1 MSNNIIET
9 LQRTLLHSTNYL
21 ENLTTMKI
29 NSTTDINELR
39 QKLGGPMP
47 KKGTNSTQ
55 VIDDLIENTKG
66 GHINSVSGR
75 FFAWVVGGTLPSAL
89 AADWMTSVW
98 DQGAVNYVCSP
109 SSAVIEEIVGE
120 WLIDLLNLPL
130 NCSFALTSGCQLA
143 HFTCLAAARYEILNK
158 VGWNVNEDGLFGA
171 PKIRIIVNQD
181 RHGSVDRALR
191 YLGIGMK
198 SIKTISLDEVGRI
211 NIFEFKEILLSE
223 NIPTIVILN
232 AADLNIGAYDQYEEI
247 IPFAQ
252 SYGCWVHIDG
262 AFGLIARASN
272 TKKHL
277 LNGVELADSWAFDAH
292 KWLNVPYDSGL
303 AFIRHS
309 HAHYAAMS
317 HRAVYITYSN
327 NIRDQIDWNP
337 EWSRRARG
345 YPLYCALKE
354 LGKDGISDL
363 IDRCCQLCHDLVI
376 GISKLPRTQL
386 LWEPHLNQGLIRFL
400 SPQVKNNNLINN
412 YSHYENYES
421 NNCNNC
427 NNCNEDDD
435 IIDYIQPNEKN
446 LKEENKYYENELHD
460 KYTLHIINQ
469 INLTGEAYFSSTKWN
484 NLVAMRISLVNWR
497 TNESDIQRT
506 IETIS
511 NILMN
516 ENNICDQEFCSLN

>member
-1 MSNNIIET
+1 MSTTSTITTNLLNLNIIET
-9 LQRTLLHSTNYL
+9 LQKTFNHSTNYL
-21 ENLTTMKI
+21 ENLSIMKI
-29 NSTTDINELR
+29 NSTIDINELR

-47 KKGTNSTQ
+47 IKGINSTQ

-98 DQGAVNYVCSP
+98 DQGAVNHVCSP
-109 SSAVIEEIVGE
+109 SSAVVEEIVGE
-120 WLIDLLNLPL
+120 WLIDLLNLPST
-130 NCSFALTSGCQLA
+130 CSFALTSGCQLA

-158 VGWNVNEDGLFGA
+158 IGWNVNEDGLFGA
-171 PKIRIIVNQD
+171 PKIRIIVNKD

-198 SIKTISLDEVGRI
+198 SIVTISLDESGRI
-211 NIFEFKEILLSE
+211 NISEFKNILLSE

-247 IPFAQ
+247 IPLAQ
-252 SYGCWVHIDG
+252 SYGSWVHIDG
-262 AFGLIARASN
+262 AFGLIARASH
-272 TKKHL
+272 TKKYL

-303 AFIRHS
+303 AFVRHS
-309 HAHYAAMS
+309 HAHYSAMS

-327 NIRDQIDWNP
+327 NARDQIDWNP

-345 YPLYCALKE
+345 YPLYCALRE
-354 LGKDGISDL
+354 LGKDGISEL
-363 IDRCCQLCHDLVI
+363 IDRCCRLCHDLVI
-376 GISKLPRTQL
+376 GICSLPGTQL

-400 SPQVKNNNLINN
+400 SPNIDLLNYNN
-412 YSHYENYES
+412 YEIDSDNSDSSDNDNGNDDHNNKQLEN
-421 NNCNNC
+421 
-427 NNCNEDDD
+427 D
-435 IIDYIQPNEKN
+435 
-446 LKEENKYYENELHD
+446 LHD
-460 KYTLHIINQ
+460 KYTQHIINQ

-484 NLVAMRISLVNWR
+484 NMVAMRVSLVNWR
-497 TNESDIQRT
+497 TNDNDIQRT
-506 IETIS
+506 IEVIS
-511 NILMN
+511 NILLH
-516 ENNICDQEFCSLN
+516 ENNIYEKEFCSLN